1 MDKTDIHP
9 DEVLEALLAK
19 GPRSNKAATLKS
31 LHEICRNQYQHQSQ
45 SASMLNFGLSTIG
58 RICEACGLFKARVLY
73 NAASKDYVAL
83 ITAWAAFSGT
93 MSVKAPKEPKKLS
106 SHQYLMRIEDPAIRS
121 LMQSTIAERDD
132 LLAKVNLLK
141 SRMQI
146 TIDQRP
152 LGATIATHSPPVAIL
167 EAKAQLTESERES
180 LEKAI
185 SKEFLD
191 QEEWREGS
199 HGEITNRTGRT
210 LYDVG
215 YVTAIRKILG
225 MTS

>member
-1 MDKTDIHP
+1 MHRTDIHP

-31 LHEICRNQYQHQSQ
+31 LHEICRNQYQQQ
-45 SASMLNFGLSTIG
+45 SASMLNFGLSSIG
-58 RICEACGLFKARVLY
+58 RLCEAQNLFKARVLY

-93 MSVKAPKEPKKLS
+93 MSVKAPKESKKLS
-106 SHQYLMRIEDPAIRS
+106 SHQYLMRIQDPAIRS
-121 LMQSTIAERDD
+121 LMQSIIAERDD

-152 LGATIATHSPPVAIL
+152 LGATIVSHSPPMAVL
-167 EAKAQLTESERES
+167 EAKLQLTESERES

-185 SKEFLD
+185 SKKFLD
-191 QEEWREGS
+191 QEAWKEGS
-199 HGEITNRTGRT
+199 HGEITNRSGRT

-215 YVTAIRKILG
+215 YSTAIRKILE
-225 MTS
+225 M